1 MKETKKQFYFFY
13 ELQGEALKNACRQ
26 VGNIMLWNIPDDLK
40 KIKWISEQ
48 LKVRFDAEGKII

>member
-13 ELQGEALKNACRQ
+13 ELQDEALKNACRQ